1 MNTRQQILDATEQV
15 MREVGLTGATTKEI
29 AKAAGYAEG
38 TIYKYF
44 SSKQELFI
52 ATFGENLPSFVSAVQ
67 AAVQRAGEETV
78 QANLEAIA
86 LATLSYYQKIVP
98 LTAAFFADP
107 ELLGRLREWIREQPG
122 DTTTPPQR
130 VAAYIKREQ
139 ELGRINKQA
148 NALGMAAL
156 LLGACFH
163 HVFLGHMMGANA
175 APLTEQQFV
184 TTLAQTLMVGLAGEQ
199 SAE

>member
-1 MNTRQQILDATEQV
+1 MNTRQQIIDAAEQV

-29 AKAAGYAEG
+29 ARAAGYAEG

-52 ATFGENLPSFVSAVQ
+52 ATFWENLPSFVSAVQ
-67 AAVQRAGEETV
+67 AAVERAGEGTV
-78 QANLEAIA
+78 EANIEAIA
-86 LATLSYYQKIVP
+86 LATLGYYEKIVP
-98 LTAAFFADP
+98 ITAAFFADP

-122 DTTTPPQR
+122 DANTPPQR

-148 NALGMAAL
+148 DALGIATL

-163 HVFLGHMMGANA
+163 RVFLGHMMGRDGG
-175 APLTEQQFV
+175 PTSQQQFV
-184 TTLAQTLMVGLAGEQ
+184 TTLAQTLMIGLARE
-199 SAE
+199 